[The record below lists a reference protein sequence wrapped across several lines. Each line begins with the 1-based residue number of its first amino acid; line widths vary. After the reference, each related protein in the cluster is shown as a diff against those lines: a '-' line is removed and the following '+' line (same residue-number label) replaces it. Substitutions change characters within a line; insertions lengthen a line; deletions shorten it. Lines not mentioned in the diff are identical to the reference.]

1 MADPEKATKGSDC
14 FAECRQLFDDCMSIA
29 QTDADKAACAADFKT
44 CVSYCPDQF
53 AERDCY
59 SECAAAYD
67 ACYAKAGSD
76 AEKAKCA
83 VDYQNCLSNC

>member
-1 MADPEKATKGSDC
+1 MADQDKATKGSDC
-14 FAECRQLFDDCMSIA
+14 FAECRQLFDDCMAMA

-59 SECAAAYD
+59 TACAAAYD
-67 ACYAKAGSD
+67 TCMATAGSD
-76 AEKAKCA
+76 AEKAACSAK
-83 VDYQNCLSNC
+83 YQLCLANC